1 MREQAIP
8 AMKEMRDSSHKHRDY
23 HSHLK
28 SANIASILY
37 LSIILFPT
45 SIIYCLSTRSISRQ
59 QRCFRFTVAFTLLFE
74 LIMSVIILSKVLIGI
89 GEYREKNALFK
100 NLDDSVQGCMDS
112 YSDLVDKV
120 IED

>member
-1 MREQAIP
+1 
-8 AMKEMRDSSHKHRDY
+8 
-23 HSHLK
+23 
-28 SANIASILY
+28 
-37 LSIILFPT
+37 
-45 SIIYCLSTRSISRQ
+45 
-59 QRCFRFTVAFTLLFE
+59 
-74 LIMSVIILSKVLIGI
+74 MSVIILSKVLIGI